1 MKRPTLVRGTVA
13 GVLGVFALAALLG
26 GQTGMC
32 RVESRALPEQE
43 KWDSMFTALYAAS
56 DGRVYIGLNS
66 HGAGANVAVYDPAA
80 DSMRLL
86 GDMQELSGEKNL
98 GREPQSKVHT
108 QICEGKDGR
117 IYFATHLSAWYN
129 FAKIS
134 EPEGLPGG
142 HWAVYDPKTDRLTDL
157 GVGLPRNGIISMTI
171 DPERGRLYG
180 LTYPMAHLIYY
191 EIGSK
196 VTVDLGV
203 VQNWA
208 SVSRVLTTDDR
219 GRVYGFYNDGRI
231 WRYDPEKDRV
241 FNLLTQMPLRTPG
254 VPIFRSFY
262 ETEHGM
268 MGVARSR
275 DGRKW
280 YGLETE
286 SSYLFEYDP
295 DQGDEGKATLLAQLA
310 PDRYVGKRNVPYAM
324 LAFCKDPD
332 DVFYHAANTQL
343 GDEPQGTY
351 WGEGYGSAM
360 VTFDLKTGRRE
371 DRGVIVAEDGRLVM
385 TPTAAACAPDG
396 TVYFMA
402 FVNEQGTGPRRSA
415 GVADLVL
422 EKKGR
427 AGQRGKDY
435 NLRLCIYK
443 PKASRGTR

>member
-1 MKRPTLVRGTVA
+1 MPRMRLKRLAA
-13 GVLGVFALAALLG
+13 GLISVLALASILS
-26 GQTGMC
+26 GQGRIC

-56 DGRVYIGLNS
+56 DGKVYIGLDR
-66 HGAGANVAVYDPAA
+66 HGYGANVVVYDPVA
-80 DSMRLL
+80 DSMKLL

-108 QICEGKDGR
+108 QICEGSDGK

-142 HWAVYDPKTDRLTDL
+142 RWVVYDPRTGRVTDL
-157 GVGLPRNGIISMTI
+157 GIGLPRNGIITMTM
-171 DPERGRLYG
+171 DPKRGRLYG
-180 LTYPMAHLIYY
+180 LTYPMGHLIYY
-191 EIGSK
+191 DIASK
-196 VTVDLGV
+196 VTVDMGV

-208 SVSRVLTTDDR
+208 SVSRVLVADDR
-219 GRVYGFYNDGRI
+219 GGVYGFYNDGRI
-231 WRYDPEKDRV
+231 WRYDPDSDRV
-241 FNLLTQMPLRTPG
+241 YNLQPQIPLRTPG

-268 MGVARSR
+268 MGVARSK

-295 DQGDEGKATLLAQLA
+295 DSGKEGKATLLTQLA
-310 PDRYVGKRNVPYAM
+310 PERYVGKRNVPYAM
-324 LAFCKDPD
+324 LAFCKDAN

-343 GDEPQGTY
+343 GDEPQGIY
-351 WGEGYGSAM
+351 WGEGYGAAM
-360 VTFDLKTGRRE
+360 VTYDLKTAKRE
-371 DRGVIVAEDGRLVM
+371 DRGIIVAEDNRLVM
-385 TPTAAACAPDG
+385 TPTAATCGPDG

-402 FVNEQGTGPRRSA
+402 FVNERGAGPQKSET
-415 GVADLVL
+415 VADLVL

-427 AGQRGKDY
+427 SGQRGRDY

-443 PKASRGTR
+443 RKP

>member
-1 MKRPTLVRGTVA
+1 MNQKTIIKGAAA
-13 GVLGVFALAALLG
+13 GILGCFLLASALA
-26 GQTGMC
+26 GQTRTC

-43 KWDSMFTALYAAS
+43 NWDSMFTALYAAS
-56 DGRVYIGLNS
+56 DGRVYIGLNH

-86 GDMQELSGEKNL
+86 GDMRELTGEKNL
-98 GREPQSKVHT
+98 GREPQAKVHT
-108 QICEGKDGR
+108 QICEGSDGK

-142 HWAVYDPKTDRLTDL
+142 HWVVYDPKTDRLADL
-157 GVGLPRNGIISMTI
+157 GIGLPRNGIITMTI
-171 DPERGRLYG
+171 DTQRQRLYG
-180 LTYPMAHLIYY
+180 LTYPMGHLIYY
-191 EIGSK
+191 DIRSRI
-196 VTVDLGV
+196 TTDMGV

-231 WRYDPEKDRV
+231 WRYDPERDRV

-254 VPIFRSFY
+254 IPIFRSFY
-262 ETEHGM
+262 ETEHGL
-268 MGVARSR
+268 MGVARSTA
-275 DGRKW
+275 GRKW

-295 DQGDEGKATLLAQLA
+295 YQGDEGKATLLTQLT

-324 LAFCKDPD
+324 LAFCKDGE

-351 WGEGYGSAM
+351 WGEGYGAAM
-360 VTFDLKTGRRE
+360 VTYDLKSGKRE
-371 DRGVIVAEDGRLVM
+371 DRGVIVAENSRLVM
-385 TPTAAACAPDG
+385 TPTAATCAPDG

-402 FVNEQGTGPRRSA
+402 FVNEQGVGPRKSEN
-415 GVADLVL
+415 VADLVL
-422 EKKGR
+422 EKKGGT
-427 AGQRGKDY
+427 AERGRDY

-443 PKASRGTR
+443 PKLSRPGG

>member
-1 MKRPTLVRGTVA
+1 MTQRLLIKGTVA
-13 GVLGVFALAALLG
+13 GLISCFVLVSILQ
-26 GQTGMC
+26 GQNRTC

-43 KWDSMFTALYAAS
+43 KWDSMFTALCAAS
-56 DGRVYIGLNS
+56 DGRVYIGLDY
-66 HGAGANVAVYDPAA
+66 HGAGANVAVYDPVS
-80 DSMRLL
+80 DSMKLL

-108 QICEGKDGR
+108 QICEGRDGK
-117 IYFATHLSAWYN
+117 IYFATHLSAWFN

-142 HWAVYDPKTDRLTDL
+142 HWVVYDPKTDRLTDL
-157 GVGLPRNGIISMTI
+157 GIGLPRNGIITMTI
-171 DPERGRLYG
+171 DPHRERLYG
-180 LTYPMAHLIYY
+180 LTYPMGHLIYY
-191 EIGSK
+191 DIRSK
-196 VTVDLGV
+196 VTVDMGV

-231 WRYDPEKDRV
+231 WRYDPERDRV
-241 FNLLTQMPLRTPG
+241 SNLLTQMPLRTPG
-254 VPIFRSFY
+254 IPIFRSFY

-268 MGVARSR
+268 MGVARSK

-295 DQGDEGKATLLAQLA
+295 YQGEEGKTTLLTQMT
-310 PDRYVGKRNVPYAM
+310 PDRYLGKRNVPYAM
-324 LAFCKDPD
+324 LAFCKDAD

-343 GDEPQGTY
+343 GDEPQGSY
-351 WGEGYGSAM
+351 WGEGYGAAM
-360 VTFDLKTGRRE
+360 VTYDLKAGKRE
-371 DRGVIVAEDGRLVM
+371 DRGVIVAENNRLVM
-385 TPTAAACAPDG
+385 TPTAATCGPDG

-402 FVNEQGTGPRRSA
+402 FVNEQGVGPQKSEN
-415 GVADLVL
+415 VADLVL

-427 AGQRGKDY
+427 TAQRGRDY

-443 PKASRGTR
+443 PKPTRQGG

>member
-1 MKRPTLVRGTVA
+1 MSRMRMNGMMWI
-13 GVLGVFALAALLG
+13 GVMSLMTFVSFLP
-26 GQTGMC
+26 GQGRIC
-32 RVESRALPEQE
+32 RVESRPLPEQE

-56 DGRVYIGLNS
+56 DGKVYIGLDY
-66 HGAGANVAVYDPAA
+66 HGHGANVAVYDPVAG
-80 DSMRLL
+80 SMKLL

-108 QICEGKDGR
+108 QICEGSDGK
-117 IYFATHLSAWYN
+117 IYFATHLSAWFN

-142 HWAVYDPKTDRLTDL
+142 RWVEYDPKTDRVTDL
-157 GVGLPRNGIISMTI
+157 GIGLPRNGIITMTM
-171 DPERGRLYG
+171 DPKRKRLYG
-180 LTYPMAHLIYY
+180 LTYPMGHFIYY
-191 EIGSK
+191 DIASK
-196 VTVDLGV
+196 VTVDMGV

-208 SVSRVLTTDDR
+208 SVSRVLVTDDL

-231 WRYDPEKDRV
+231 WRYDPDSDRV
-241 FNLLTQMPLRTPG
+241 YNLQTQMPLRTPG

-268 MGVARSR
+268 MGVARSKE
-275 DGRKW
+275 GRKW

-295 DQGDEGKATLLAQLA
+295 DSGKEGKATLLTQLA

-324 LAFCKDPD
+324 LAFCKDAG

-343 GDEPQGTY
+343 DDEPQGIY

-360 VTFDLKTGRRE
+360 VTYDLKTGRRE
-371 DRGVIVAEDGRLVM
+371 DRGVIVAEDNRLVM
-385 TPTAAACAPDG
+385 TPTAATCGPDG

-402 FVNEQGTGPRRSA
+402 FVNERGAGPQKSET
-415 GVADLVL
+415 VADLVL

-427 AGQRGKDY
+427 SGQRGRDY

-443 PKASRGTR
+443 RKP

>member
-1 MKRPTLVRGTVA
+1 MNKHTLCKRSVAVLLSSLV
-13 GVLGVFALAALLG
+13 LSSLAP
-26 GQTGMC
+26 GQTRLC

-56 DGRVYIGLNS
+56 DGRVYIGLDY

-80 DSMRLL
+80 DAMKLL
-86 GDMQELSGEKNL
+86 GDMQELGGEKNL

-108 QICEGKDGR
+108 QICEGSDGK

-142 HWAVYDPKTDRLTDL
+142 HWVVYDPKTDHVTDL
-157 GVGLPRNGIISMTI
+157 GVGLPRNGIITMTM
-171 DPERGRLYG
+171 DPGRERLYG
-180 LTYPMAHLIYY
+180 LTYPMGHLIYY
-191 EIGSK
+191 DIRSK
-196 VTVDLGV
+196 VTVDMGV

-208 SVSRVLTTDDR
+208 SVSRVLVTDDR

-254 VPIFRSFY
+254 IPIFRSFF

-275 DGRKW
+275 DGKKW

-295 DQGDEGKATLLAQLA
+295 DQGDEGKATLLAQLT
-310 PDRYVGKRNVPYAM
+310 PDRYAGKRNVPYAM

-371 DRGVIVAEDGRLVM
+371 DQGVIVAEDNRLVM
-385 TPTAAACAPDG
+385 TPTAASCAPDG

-402 FVNEQGTGPRRSA
+402 FVNERGAGPQQAQS
-415 GVADLVL
+415 VADLVL

-427 AGQRGKDY
+427 TGGQRGKDY

-443 PKASRGTR
+443 GRKS

>member
-1 MKRPTLVRGTVA
+1 
-13 GVLGVFALAALLG
+13 
-26 GQTGMC
+26 
-32 RVESRALPEQE
+32 
-43 KWDSMFTALYAAS
+43 MFTALYAAS

-98 GREPQSKVHT
+98 GREPQAKVHT
-108 QICEGKDGR
+108 QICEGSDGK

-142 HWAVYDPKTDRLTDL
+142 HWAVYDPKSDHLTDL
-157 GVGLPRNGIISMTI
+157 GVGLPRNGIMTMTI
-171 DPERGRLYG
+171 DPRRERLYG
-180 LTYPMAHLIYY
+180 LTYPMGHLIYY
-191 EIGSK
+191 DILSK

-231 WRYDPEKDRV
+231 WRYDPETDRV
-241 FNLLTQMPLRTPG
+241 FNLLAQMPLRTPG
-254 VPIFRSFY
+254 IPIFRSFF

-295 DQGDEGKATLLAQLA
+295 DQGDEGKTTLLAQLT
-310 PDRYVGKRNVPYAM
+310 PDRYVGRRNVPYAM
-324 LAFCKDPD
+324 LAFCKDGE
-332 DVFYHAANTQL
+332 DVFYHVANTQL
-343 GDEPQGTY
+343 GEEPQGTY
-351 WGEGYGSAM
+351 WGEGYGTAM
-360 VTFDLKTGRRE
+360 VTYDLKAGRRE
-371 DRGVIVAEDGRLVM
+371 DRGVIVAEDNRLVM
-385 TPTAAACAPDG
+385 TPTAATCAPDG

-402 FVNEQGTGPRRSA
+402 FVNEQGAGPQKA
-415 GVADLVL
+415 ENVADLVL
-422 EKKGR
+422 EKKKG
-427 AGQRGKDY
+427 AAQRGRDY
-435 NLRLCIYK
+435 NLRLCIYRPGQARQGVNRYQVINSPFSAWVNPGWQVRESRLQGARISQTGAATMIERGRK
-443 PKASRGTR
+443 P